1 MKRHDFLRALH
12 ATLRPRTYLEIGV
25 SDGRSLTLSRVP
37 TIAIDPAFKIT
48 SGLRCDLHLVKATSD
63 DFFAR
68 PDPIRHFHG
77 GRNPWRNLR
86 HGRPVLGG
94 WRPTAVIDLAF
105 IDGMHLFEFALR
117 DFMNVERYADQGSVI
132 VLDDMLP
139 RDVDEA
145 ARERHTKDW
154 TGDVFRV
161 TDVLRRLRPD
171 LVTVLVDTAP
181 TGLLVVLG
189 ADPSDATLRGAYD
202 RIIETEVR
210 PDPQDVPDAILRRT
224 DAVDPDRLL
233 ALPIWREL
241 ARSRG
246 PRGRRR
252 RAQALEEARDAIAR
266 LRAPRTAA
274 ASTTPDADREGVAPT

>member
-1 MKRHDFLRALH
+1 MRRHDFLRALH
-12 ATLRPRTYLEIGV
+12 DQVAPRTYLEIGV

-68 PDPIRHFHG
+68 PDPIRHFRG
-77 GRNPWRNLR
+77 GRNPWRNFR
-86 HGRPVLGG
+86 HARPILGA
-94 WRPTAVIDLAF
+94 WRGSAVVDLAF

-117 DFMNVERYADQGSVI
+117 DFMNVERHAAWNSVI

-139 RDVDEA
+139 RNVDEA

-161 TDVLRRLRPD
+161 TDVLRRYRPD
-171 LVTVLVDTAP
+171 LVTILVDTAP

-189 ADPSDATLRGAYD
+189 ADPASTVLRGAYD
-202 RIIETEVR
+202 RIIEAEIR
-210 PDPQDVPDAILRRT
+210 PDPQVVGDDILGRT
-224 DAVDPDRLL
+224 DAVDPVRLL
-233 ALPIWREL
+233 ASPFWREL

-252 RAQALEEARDAIAR
+252 RDQVLASAREAVSGMG
-266 LRAPRTAA
+266 PRTDPRP
-274 ASTTPDADREGVAPT
+274 SRTADEPAEAVAD